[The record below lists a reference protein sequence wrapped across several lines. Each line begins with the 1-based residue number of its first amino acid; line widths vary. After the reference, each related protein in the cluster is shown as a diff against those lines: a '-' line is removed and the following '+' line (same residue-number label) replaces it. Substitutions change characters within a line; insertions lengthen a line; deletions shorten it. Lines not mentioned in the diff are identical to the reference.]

1 MTNLDALKPQI
12 ALVHHLYERG
22 VISVRSHQEL
32 FRAIRVLIS
41 HTHQAPSH
49 CELIN
54 AQIICE
60 RIPKMI
66 VSLIQ
71 GHKRLYSALIERL
84 DCEYRENKINYISCL
99 APEYPKRLVS
109 IPSPPLGLYVRG
121 PIDLLTTRAKSIAI
135 IGARKASTNAL
146 NTSESLAEQLSDK
159 GYIIVSGGALGCD
172 LAAHR
177 GALKTKRGATFVLSA
192 AGINHLFP
200 NALKQFARQN
210 EHLGNVV
217 IISES
222 HPDHKPRPYD
232 FPRRNR
238 LIAALADK
246 VIVIQADIK
255 SGAMITA
262 ELSEHLNK
270 EILVDNRFGAD
281 IRYAGNQKLLDF
293 GAKPLFPDLSHDEQI
308 GKSS

>member
-1 MTNLDALKPQI
+1 MTDIEKLKPQI

-22 VISVRSHQEL
+22 VISVRSHHEL

-49 CELIN
+49 GELIN
-54 AQIICE
+54 TQMICE
-60 RIPKMI
+60 GIPKRI
-66 VSLIQ
+66 SSLIDD
-71 GHKRLYSALIERL
+71 HKSLYSALTERI
-84 DCEYRENKINYISCL
+84 DGEYMPNKINYISCL
-99 APEYPKRLVS
+99 SPEYPKRLVS
-109 IPSPPLGLYVRG
+109 IPSPPLGLYIRG
-121 PIDLLTTRAKSIAI
+121 PIDLFTTSAKSIAI

-146 NTSESLAEQLSDK
+146 NTSAMLAEQLSRK

-177 GALKTKRGATFVLSA
+177 GALKTKQGATFVLSA

-200 NALKQFARQN
+200 HALKQFARAN
-210 EHLGNVV
+210 EDFGNVI

-222 HPDHKPRPYD
+222 QPDHKPRPYD

-246 VIVIQADIK
+246 VIVIQADIR

-262 ELSEHLNK
+262 ELSEQLNK
-270 EILVDNRFGAD
+270 EIFVDNRFGGD
-281 IRYAGNQKLLDF
+281 IRYAGNEKLLNF
-293 GAKPLFPDLSHDEQI
+293 GAKPLFPDFSHEIQM